1 MAKKNSNK
9 NSKTLTSHLMAF
21 ILDEEKTNILN
32 IIFNLEWTVLS
43 N

>member
-1 MAKKNSNK
+1 MAKKNSTK
-9 NSKTLTSHLMAF
+9 KSKPFTSQLMAF

>member
-32 IIFNLEWTVLS
+32 IFNLEWTVLS